1 MDDFQ
6 RLLTAIP
13 QFLATHESQLHDA
26 ALGFFVVGVLIW
38 ATYALIGRF
47 RGKSVSRP
55 SSPDPESK
63 PGKSVRKAGGT

>member
-6 RLLTAIP
+6 RLIPALP
-13 QFLATHESQLHDA
+13 QFLVTHQSQLHDA
-26 ALGFFVVGVLIW
+26 ALGFVVVGALIW
-38 ATYALIGRF
+38 VTYALIGRF

-63 PGKSVRKAGGT
+63 PGKRVRKAGGT